1 MGTKTVLYHVLLFP
15 IVNNI
20 FINMANKVL
29 KVVKPLRKRT
39 VNKKT
44 KHFIRHQS
52 DKYFRVK
59 SAWRKPRGI
68 DNPVRRRMRGNRKMP
83 SIGHGN
89 DRTAKNVLQS
99 GFKKVLINN
108 VRELEALMM
117 ANRQYAAEIAHA
129 VSARK
134 RVAIRKRA
142 DELNIKITNGKAK
155 LRTEETS

>member
-1 MGTKTVLYHVLLFP
+1 MGIKTSLYHVLLFLFL
-15 IVNNI
+15 I
-20 FINMANKVL
+20 MANKVL
-29 KVVKPLRKRT
+29 KTVKPLRKRT
-39 VNKKT
+39 IQKKK

-68 DNPVRRRMRGNRKMP
+68 DNPVRRRMRGNRPMP

-89 DRTAKNVLQS
+89 DKRAKNVLQS
-99 GFKKVLINN
+99 GFKKVIVNN
-108 VRELEALMM
+108 VRELEVLMM
-117 ANRQYAAEIAHA
+117 VNQQYAAEIAHA

-142 DELNIKITNGKAK
+142 EELNIRITNGKAK